1 MSLPEEECKVARGV
15 LARRETG
22 GKPKESLYLVRGDR
36 LFCHSEARSAEESPV
51 SWMLVIS

>member
-51 SWMLVIS
+51 SWVLVIA